1 MPAHRS
7 AAFRTTLT
15 LAIVAATVLVG
26 ACERGAGLEADIRQR
41 FVERF
46 ERELC
51 IGFDARFPLV
61 VTAAAQPSG
70 SSVGNARS
78 RADWLRALEAAG
90 LVQSRPL
97 PAEGKLNPLLGTPHE
112 YRLTDEGAR
121 LVGPDHRF
129 CYGRSEVVEVI
140 DYTTPT
146 DVSGVATIQA
156 EARLRPR
163 IEQPWAE
170 HPALAQVIQRG
181 DTTVDMVL
189 VRKAK
194 GGWSP
199 AY

>member
-1 MPAHRS
+1 MPAHQSIACHARL
-7 AAFRTTLT
+7 ALA
-15 LAIVAATVLVG
+15 LAIGTVLIS
-26 ACERGAGLEADIRQR
+26 ACHRGAGLEADIRQR
-41 FVERF
+41 FVERY

-51 IGFDARFPLV
+51 IGFDGRFPLV
-61 VTAAAQPSG
+61 SVEIGAGGAP
-70 SSVGNARS
+70 VGNVRS
-78 RADWLRALEAAG
+78 RADWLRALEVAG

-97 PAEGKLNPLLGTPHE
+97 PTEGKLAHHLGTPRE
-112 YRLTDEGAR
+112 YSLTDEGAR
-121 LVGPDHRF
+121 LIGPDHRF
-129 CYGRSEVVEVI
+129 CYGRHEVVEVI
-140 DYTTPT
+140 DYTTPA
-146 DVSGVATIQA
+146 DVSGITTIQA

-170 HPALAQVIQRG
+170 HPALAQVIRRS